1 MIAEFETYYVT
12 LIQEK
17 DAWPLCD
24 FMVANE
30 DRFKRFMPKT
40 LAQNLTPTLSKNF
53 CEKKVKQYQNK
64 EEFLFNIKEKET
76 NALVG
81 IVYIKNLDWDKKQA
95 ELAYCIGYTHK
106 GKGTITKAV
115 KVLSEYAFDKLRL
128 ETLQIIVHKTNTAS
142 VKVAENNTYL
152 WVKTLMGEFTP
163 SNEAPLNMELYELK
177 AP

>member
-1 MIAEFETYYVT
+1 LIAEFETYYVT

-24 FMVANE
+24 FMVTNE
-30 DRFKRFMPKT
+30 DRFKRFMPIT

-53 CEKKVKQYQNK
+53 CKKKIKQCQNK

-76 NALVG
+76 NALIG
-81 IVYIKNLDWDKKQA
+81 LVYIKNLDWNKKQG
-95 ELAYCIGYTHK
+95 ELAYCIGYPHK
-106 GKGTITKAV
+106 GKGTIAKVV
-115 KVLSEYAFDKLRL
+115 KILSEYAFGKLGL

-152 WVKTLMGEFTP
+152 WVRTLEKGFTP
-163 SNEAPLNMELYELK
+163 PNEAPLDMELYELTI
-177 AP
+177 